1 LGLRRRRAAPPLKPN
16 PKISFQDASPAG
28 RQINDHRAFA
38 ACNQTLNRP
47 AGNAN
52 DRGGFTQ
59 AVDDK

>member
-28 RQINDHRAFA
+28 RQINDRWAFA
-38 ACNQTLNRP
+38 ACDQTLNRA

-52 DRGGFTQ
+52 DGGGF
-59 AVDDK
+59 A